1 MLGQNGFSACEALR
15 VILNFDVVCYQKGV
29 KEMGRVSI
37 IKYTQSIRYEQIEE
51 GVSSRLLSFTLQESI
66 PRTPG
71 CTRYMGVLESKVLL

>member
-37 IKYTQSIRYEQIEE
+37 IKNTHS
-51 GVSSRLLSFTLQESI
+51 V
-66 PRTPG
+66 
-71 CTRYMGVLESKVLL
+71 